1 VTLWLDAHLSPALAA
16 WLTAHCGVAC
26 MSVRDLGLRDAG
38 DRQIFM
44 AARDAGVVVVTKD
57 ADFVRLLEQLGP
69 PPQVLWLTC
78 GNTSN
83 MRLRHLIADNW
94 SEIRSLLSKGESL
107 VELGDAFGNS

>member
-16 WLTAHCGVAC
+16 WLTAHCDVVC
-26 MSVRDLGLRDAG
+26 TSVRDLGLRDAG
-38 DRQIFM
+38 DRQTFM

-83 MRLRHLIADNW
+83 VRLRHLIADNW
-94 SEIRSLLSKGESL
+94 SEIRSLLDKGEAL
-107 VELGDAFGNS
+107 VELGDAFGHS